1 MLNTIIAYC
10 YKQSQ
15 EYGKVNR
22 NKVSSTNTWK
32 EKEKRLRENG
42 SYKKTY
48 QTNLMYGPYLDP
60 DLNNTIGK
68 RHLSNDI

>member
-15 EYGKVNR
+15 EYGKGNR

-32 EKEKRLRENG
+32 KKEDEG
-42 SYKKTY
+42 E
-48 QTNLMYGPYLDP
+48 MVP
-60 DLNNTIGK
+60 IK
-68 RHLSNDI
+68 RHIKQI